1 MGGKEDSKRAVPA
14 VVTNKLYLYVTMG
27 VITSYIIALSFE
39 ALTLVIV
46 VTNELRGG

>member
-1 MGGKEDSKRAVPA
+1 MD
-14 VVTNKLYLYVTMG
+14 

-46 VTNELRGG
+46 VTNELRGGWHREERGGTRK